1 MNCLSPLQREKFIDQ
16 YVQAVDEGNLEDIG
30 IILEAAS
37 QDAELNRKIR
47 EINEIF
53 FEEEFGTESA
63 E

>member
-16 YVQAVDEGNLEDIG
+16 YVQAVDEGNLEAIG
-30 IILEAAS
+30 IVLEAAS
-37 QDAELNRKIR
+37 QDAELDRKIR
-47 EINEIF
+47 EINEVF